1 MEPQFRFSAR
11 GVFAMNKKSN
21 MAPMDSGV
29 GTPDE
34 SVAPKK
40 RTTPKKRAAGS
51 AARGAKKAAAKKS
64 VGKKSVVKKGGS
76 KKAAAKKR
84 SAGGL
89 NLFLPLA
96 KARKLAGDLYEAAGL
111 ALWTEAIASAEEPKK
126 SGLVQLQDSI
136 CDAADFLREAKASN
150 PRHLRLFWVACLDR
164 HGLPSTTPRFVTAA
178 TEEEALAIWREAFKG
193 EYGRRRPHAW
203 PVPALASAP
212 GVHE

>member
-1 MEPQFRFSAR
+1 
-11 GVFAMNKKSN
+11 MNKKN
-21 MAPMDSGV
+21 KMAPMDPSV

-34 SVAPKK
+34 SGAAKK
-40 RTTPKKRAAGS
+40 QTTPKKRAAG
-51 AARGAKKAAAKKS
+51 AATRSAKKAAAKKS
-64 VGKKSVVKKGGS
+64 VVKKGAA

-84 SAGGL
+84 SSGGL
-89 NLFLPLA
+89 NLSLPLA

-150 PRHLRLFWVACLDR
+150 PQRLHLFWVACLDR
-164 HGLPSTTPRFVTAA
+164 HGLPSTKPRFVTAA

-203 PVPALASAP
+203 PVPELASAP
-212 GVHE
+212 GVHD